1 MSLPLFKHQ
10 RESINFARSKPR
22 VFDAS
27 DPGTGKTRVAIETFS
42 ERRLRGA
49 ACALIL
55 CPKSLIRS
63 AWAADFKKFAP
74 YLKVS
79 CAYAKNRAE
88 AFWED
93 ADVYI
98 TNHDAAKWLVKQLP
112 EFFDRFGTLIV
123 DEVGAFKHHTSQRS
137 KALNKIKRHFEYR
150 HVMNGTVA
158 PNTITDVWHQMFIL
172 DDGERLGPSFFKFR
186 QTVCVPRQV
195 GPQANMVKWEDR
207 PGAADAVAKLMEDV
221 TIRHKFEDCIDI
233 PPNHEYSI
241 DYVLTPKQLKNY
253 QQMEKA
259 QLAVINNEAVTAVN
273 AAVVAT
279 KLLQIS
285 SGAVYDEEGN
295 YHIVDYE
302 RYNAVIDVAEQR
314 KHVIVFFL
322 WQHQKELLIEE
333 AKKRGISYC
342 LIDGTVPDGKRHENV
357 EYFQRGMYRICFAHP
372 QSAAHGLT
380 LTRGTATIWA
390 SPTYNLEH
398 YQQGFR
404 RIYRASQRSKT
415 ETITF
420 VAADTIEEK
429 VYEALTTKKLRMDD
443 LLEQMTT

>member
-1 MSLPLFKHQ
+1 LLLISKS
-10 RESINFARSKPR
+10 RAR
-22 VFDAS
+22 
-27 DPGTGKTRVAIETFS
+27 T
-42 ERRLRGA
+42 L
-49 ACALIL
+49 
-55 CPKSLIRS
+55 
-63 AWAADFKKFAP
+63 
-74 YLKVS
+74 
-79 CAYAKNRAE
+79 KNRAE

-241 DYVLTPKQLKNY
+241 DYVLTPKQLKKLPANG
-253 QQMEKA
+253 KS
-259 QLAVINNEAVTAVN
+259 
-273 AAVVAT
+273 AACC
-279 KLLQIS
+279 
-285 SGAVYDEEGN
+285 
-295 YHIVDYE
+295 
-302 RYNAVIDVAEQR
+302 
-314 KHVIVFFL
+314 
-322 WQHQKELLIEE
+322 HQ
-333 AKKRGISYC
+333 
-342 LIDGTVPDGKRHENV
+342 
-357 EYFQRGMYRICFAHP
+357 QRG
-372 QSAAHGLT
+372 GD
-380 LTRGTATIWA
+380 RG
-390 SPTYNLEH
+390 
-398 YQQGFR
+398 
-404 RIYRASQRSKT
+404 KT
-415 ETITF
+415 Q
-420 VAADTIEEK
+420 
-429 VYEALTTKKLRMDD
+429 LS
-443 LLEQMTT
+443 